1 MNISNCI
8 GLKNVREW
16 EVVDKRDFQ
25 TALECPELVSAS
37 DATSVCLPLA
47 INRPTHRSC
56 HIAGVRA
63 DPEIA
68 RGAPE

>member
-16 EVVDKRDFQ
+16 EVVDNRDFQ

-37 DATSVCLPLA
+37 DVQRQFAF
-47 INRPTHRSC
+47 RQR
-56 HIAGVRA
+56 
-63 DPEIA
+63 
-68 RGAPE
+68 